1 MNIPFLSL
9 KDVTAK
15 YADEIHEA
23 VLRVV
28 DSGWYLQGKENEQF
42 EKHYAEYIG
51 TKHCIGCA
59 NGLDALIWIFRAYIE
74 LGVMQPGDEVIVPAN
89 TYIATILAIT
99 ENGLVP
105 VLVEPR
111 KDTLQIDDSLIEER
125 ITERTKAICIV
136 HLYGRLACTQHIL
149 NLCKKYNLKLIE
161 DNAQAHGCSYLAP
174 QSPEGEVVATTMQER
189 AGINMADPAY
199 YPTLKKRAAEMR
211 ANPTEAENIL
221 WNALSEQKLGYK
233 IRRQHIVSQYIL
245 DFAYLDCRLAI
256 ELDGEYHNTEDQ
268 QYDDAVRTRN
278 LESLGWHVLRFTNE
292 QIFNNIDAVLAKIK
306 SAIESATATSPLGDC
321 GAKRL
326 TGSLGS
332 AAGHSFYP
340 GKNLGALGDGG
351 AVTTDDDELAAAIRA
366 LANYGSQKKYV
377 FKYTGRNSR
386 LDEIQAAVLDVKLRH
401 LDEDIKSRQAI
412 AAYYYDNINNPLIT
426 LPKRLPDTENVY
438 HLFPILV
445 KNLPHNPLKGKSSCQ
460 KYLRDRLQAYLEKN
474 GVGTVI
480 HYPIPPHLQECYQ
493 PLLNNFCS
501 MNVHSR
507 HPIEHSS
514 SPLKGQTFGMLLPE
528 GGLPI
533 TEMLADCELSLPIS
547 PTMTMEEAAEVVRL
561 VNAFKE

>member
-74 LGVMQPGDEVIVPAN
+74 MGVMQPGDEVIVPAN

-99 ENGLVP
+99 ENNLVP
-105 VLVEPR
+105 VLVEPNPE
-111 KDTLQIDDSLIEER
+111 TLQIDDTLIEER
-125 ITERTKAICIV
+125 ITDKTKAICIV

-149 NLCKKYNLKLIE
+149 DLCEKYNLKLVE
-161 DNAQAHGCSYLAP
+161 DNAQAHGCTMPIANR
-174 QSPEGEVVATTMQER
+174 QSPIAH
-189 AGINMADPAY
+189 
-199 YPTLKKRAAEMR
+199 KK
-211 ANPTEAENIL
+211 
-221 WNALSEQKLGYK
+221 
-233 IRRQHIVSQYIL
+233 
-245 DFAYLDCRLAI
+245 
-256 ELDGEYHNTEDQ
+256 
-268 QYDDAVRTRN
+268 
-278 LESLGWHVLRFTNE
+278 
-292 QIFNNIDAVLAKIK
+292 
-306 SAIESATATSPLGDC
+306 
-321 GAKRL
+321 
-326 TGSLGS
+326 TGSIGH

-401 LDEDIKSRQAI
+401 LDEDTKARQAI
-412 AAYYYDNINNPLIT
+412 ANYYYDHINNPLIT
-426 LPKRLPDTENVY
+426 LPKRLLDSENVY

-445 KNLPHNPLKGKSSCQ
+445 KGDGQLAIGDR
-460 KYLRDRLQAYLEKN
+460 RDKLQAYLAEN

-480 HYPIPPHLQECYQ
+480 HYPIPPHLQECYA
-493 PLLNNFCS
+493 N
-501 MNVHSR
+501 
-507 HPIEHSS
+507 HPSLQGRAGER
-514 SPLKGQTFGMLLPE
+514 LV
-528 GGLPI
+528 
-533 TEMLADCELSLPIS
+533 TEFLANAELSLPIS
-547 PTMTMEEAAEVVRL
+547 PTMSLSHVEEVVRL
-561 VNAFKE
+561 INEWKL

>member
-9 KDVTAK
+9 HDVTAK
-15 YADEIHEA
+15 YRDEIHEA

-51 TKHCIGCA
+51 SKHCIGCA

-74 LGVMQPGDEVIVPAN
+74 MGVMQPGDEVIVPAN

-99 ENGLVP
+99 ENNLVP
-105 VLVEPR
+105 VLVEPNPE
-111 KDTLQIDDSLIEER
+111 TLQIDDTLIEER

-149 NLCKKYNLKLIE
+149 DLCKKYGLKLIE
-161 DNAQAHGCSYLAP
+161 DNAQAHGCTMPIANS
-174 QSPEGEVVATTMQER
+174 QSPIA
-189 AGINMADPAY
+189 N
-199 YPTLKKRAAEMR
+199 KR
-211 ANPTEAENIL
+211 
-221 WNALSEQKLGYK
+221 
-233 IRRQHIVSQYIL
+233 
-245 DFAYLDCRLAI
+245 
-256 ELDGEYHNTEDQ
+256 
-268 QYDDAVRTRN
+268 
-278 LESLGWHVLRFTNE
+278 
-292 QIFNNIDAVLAKIK
+292 
-306 SAIESATATSPLGDC
+306 
-321 GAKRL
+321 
-326 TGSLGS
+326 TGSLGD

-401 LDEDIKSRQAI
+401 LDDDLRSRQAI
-412 AAYYYDNINNPLIT
+412 ANYYYDHINNPLVT
-426 LPKRLPDTENVY
+426 LPKRLPDSENVY

-445 KNLPHNPLKGKSSCQ
+445 QDG
-460 KYLRDRLQAYLEKN
+460 LRDKLQAYLAEN

-480 HYPIPPHLQECYQ
+480 HYPIPPHLQECYA
-493 PLLNNFCS
+493 N
-501 MNVHSR
+501 
-507 HPIEHSS
+507 HPSLRGGELPQLGSS
-514 SPLKGQTFGMLLPE
+514 KGSNSGERNYDVEKQGV
-528 GGLPI
+528 GSYPI
-533 TEMLADCELSLPIS
+533 TELLANSELSLPIS
-547 PTMTMEEAAEVVRL
+547 PTMSLSQAEEVVRL
-561 VNAFKE
+561 INEWNG